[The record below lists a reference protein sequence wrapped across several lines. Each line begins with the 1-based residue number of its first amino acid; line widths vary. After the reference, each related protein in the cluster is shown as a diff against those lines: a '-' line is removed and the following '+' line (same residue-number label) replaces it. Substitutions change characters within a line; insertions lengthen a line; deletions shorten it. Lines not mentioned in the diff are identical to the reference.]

1 MSSVDAN
8 GGARPL
14 EAVEEPELAC
24 DQFVGSGPIYVH
36 NALQLTGWAVADGG
50 IGAVEVEIGDRTV
63 SASYGHPSPDLAHV
77 CADAAYARFELR
89 LDPLGLT
96 RGEHAIV
103 VRARSRRG
111 ETAEVSGTLRVEP
124 YASAAWQRK
133 DQRTALESGHPTIT
147 CEVDASGKTPL
158 RLPGYL
164 YGWAYAPAGIS
175 GVSVFIGATRRYE
188 AEVGLPRTDLVRGL
202 GVCLA
207 DAGFR
212 LLLDADRVPEGR
224 QAVVV
229 VAYPHEG
236 EPVGTSGWLDF
247 ARAESGLDAR
257 LDEAELAS
265 SGNGVVPDR
274 HRDISAEETKLG
286 HAGSALAPLR
296 AGEWWEHK
304 LAPMLGTGYM
314 TAFYLR
320 SSLLRLGPT
329 FVAALVGMAAA
340 AAYVSL
346 INDLS
351 DLDEDAFSGKNNR
364 LAQRGRPFAYA
375 SVGGVLAVGLAVA
388 VLAWRD
394 DPLVLALYAGPWLA
408 FSLYSLPPIRLKAR
422 GAAGALADASGA
434 HLFPQL
440 LIAVAVF
447 HAADRRL
454 DGAWLAAVGIWALAA
469 GMRGA
474 LWHQLRDVDAD
485 RRSGVKTFA
494 RLHPVR
500 ARLAG
505 RAVLPVELAAFVCLL
520 WRAGSPLPFALL
532 VSYLLL
538 ELARARLWGSRLIVV
553 SSPTQPSRMAM
564 HEYYVCFYPLA
575 FLVASAL
582 RHPADVVV
590 LLLHAAIMFRAVA
603 LGVARD
609 STDSLTR
616 LLGALR
622 ISAACLGEAPAAP
635 SWANAT
641 SSRSAGCAPSAR
653 ELRHASSA
661 PDLRSESFDLQRS
674 SQRALEPPVKVEAGH
689 ALAAGLQFLEAVQR
703 ADGSLPSATWRMAGD
718 REFHLGPEQ
727 AVFQTVFIGSVLL
740 GVPGAEAIV
749 GHVTQFVEAH
759 REPEWVWRYL
769 TKDDPRF
776 DSLAPDV
783 DDTALSAL
791 LLRAAGQSV
800 GAADAVLLSNRDRS
814 GRFYTW
820 ITVRGGWWRS
830 PARLRIILRRRSHL
844 RLVHAGFKHQHQHI
858 RDLDA
863 GVNANVV
870 LHLGRRPGTERA
882 VAYLLDVAGRGAIA
896 DRWYQDPLTLWY
908 LISRAL
914 HGHGISAGAVLLER
928 LASCRPTT
936 PLQLAQAVCIALD
949 WGGRVPEEW
958 IAGLLASQSSGG
970 AWERLA
976 IYSVADER
984 WGGEATTTA
993 LCVEALARWRAATQT
1008 ACIREL
1014 HG

>member
-1 MSSVDAN
+1 VSSVETN
-8 GGARPL
+8 RGAASL
-14 EAVEEPELAC
+14 EAAGKPRLGC
-24 DQFVGSGPIYVH
+24 DQFVGSEPLYVH
-36 NALQLTGWAVADGG
+36 NALQLTGWATADGG
-50 IGAVEVEIGDRTV
+50 IGAVEVEIGDRKV
-63 SASYGHPSPDLAHV
+63 PASYGHPSPDLADSL
-77 CADAAYARFELR
+77 ADGAYARFELR
-89 LDPLGLT
+89 LDPLDLM

-103 VRARSRRG
+103 IRARSRRG
-111 ETAEVSGTLRVEP
+111 EIAEVCGTLHVEP
-124 YASAAWQRK
+124 YAPAAWQPE
-133 DQRTALESGHPTIT
+133 DERTALESGRPTMT
-147 CEVDASGKTPL
+147 CEVDASANTPL
-158 RLPGYL
+158 GLPQYL
-164 YGWAYAPAGIS
+164 YGWAYASAGIS
-175 GVSVFIGATRRYE
+175 RISVFIGGTHRYE
-188 AEVGLPRTDLVRGL
+188 AEVGLPRIDLVRGL
-202 GVCLA
+202 GLCLA

-212 LLLDADRVPEGR
+212 LLLEPDRVPPGR

-229 VAYPHEG
+229 VAYPLEG

-247 ARAESGLDAR
+247 TTSKNGLNAR
-257 LDEAELAS
+257 LDEAELES
-265 SGNGVVPDR
+265 SENGFVPDR
-274 HRDISAEETKLG
+274 HRDISAEEKKAR
-286 HAGSALAPLR
+286 HARSALAPLR

-304 LAPMLGTGYM
+304 LAPMLATGYM

-351 DLDEDAFSGKNNR
+351 DLEADAVSGKNNR

-375 SVGGVLAVGLAVA
+375 SVAGALAIGLAVA
-388 VLAWRD
+388 VFAWRND
-394 DPLVLALYAGPWLA
+394 LLALALYTGPWLA

-422 GAAGALADASGA
+422 GCAGALADASGA

-454 DGAWLAAVGIWALAA
+454 NGAWLAAVGIWALAA

-505 RAVLPVELAAFVCLL
+505 QAVLPVELAAFVFLL
-520 WRAGSPLPFALL
+520 WRAGSPVPFALL
-532 VSYLLL
+532 VGYVLL
-538 ELARARLWGSRLIVV
+538 EWGRTRLWGVRLIVV
-553 SSPTQPSRMAM
+553 SSPTQLSRMAM

-575 FLVASAL
+575 FLAASAL
-582 RHPADVVV
+582 RRPADIVV
-590 LLLHAAIMFRAVA
+590 LVLHAAIMFRFVA

-609 STDSLTR
+609 STNALTR

-622 ISAACLGEAPAAP
+622 TSPACSGEAPTTP
-635 SWANAT
+635 PWVDVT
-641 SSRSAGCAPSAR
+641 SSRSTGRASRVR
-653 ELRHASSA
+653 ELSHACSA
-661 PDLRSESFDLQRS
+661 TDLPSESFDLHRSS
-674 SQRALEPPVKVEAGH
+674 SQRASVLALPLKVEAGH
-689 ALAAGLQFLEAVQR
+689 AVAAGLRFLRAVQQ

-718 REFHLGPEQ
+718 REFHLGPER
-727 AVFQTVFIGSVLL
+727 AVFQTAFIGSVLL

-749 GHVTQFVEAH
+749 GRVTQFVEAH
-759 REPEWVWRYL
+759 REPESVWRYL

-800 GAADAVLLSNRDRS
+800 GAAEAVLVSNRDRA

-820 ITVRGGWWRS
+820 ITVLGGCWRS
-830 PARLRIILRRRSHL
+830 PGRLRILIRRRSHR
-844 RLVHAGFKHQHQHI
+844 RLVHAGFKYQHQRI
-858 RDLDA
+858 RDIDA

-882 VAYLLDVAGRGAIA
+882 VAYLLDVARRGATA

-914 HGHGISAGAVLLER
+914 HRHGINAGDVLLER

-936 PLQLAQAVCIALD
+936 SLQLAQAVCIALD
-949 WGGRVPEEW
+949 WGGGVPETW
-958 IAGLLASQSSGG
+958 IAGLLASQSPGG
-970 AWERLA
+970 GWERIA

-993 LCVEALARWRAATQT
+993 LCVEALARWLANGLDAA
-1008 ACIREL
+1008 
-1014 HG
+1014 